1 MGEVYLKKTES
12 GYLAPASAAAEE
24 ELAKIKV
31 GTIVKCFVSKPR
43 HLRHHRMFF
52 ALMDTVFQN
61 QEKYESAEELL
72 QWVKIFTGHCTVF
85 VHPDRQGVSYTPKSI
100 SFASM
105 DQTQFDVFFENAVSV
120 ICKRIIPGLDRD
132 SLIDEVLKIVNGEE
146 L

>member
-12 GYLAPASAAAEE
+12 GHLAPASAAAEE
-24 ELAKIKV
+24 ELA
-31 GTIVKCFVSKPR
+31 
-43 HLRHHRMFF
+43 
-52 ALMDTVFQN
+52 LMDTAFQN